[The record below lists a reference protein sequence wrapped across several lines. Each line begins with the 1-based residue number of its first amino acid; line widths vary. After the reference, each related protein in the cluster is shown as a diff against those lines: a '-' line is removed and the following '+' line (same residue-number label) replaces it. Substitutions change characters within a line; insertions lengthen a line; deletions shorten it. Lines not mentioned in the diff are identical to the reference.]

1 MRPAWLCALGYSVEA
16 RSGKVGP
23 RRRPLSEPVQ
33 GQDGRCGF
41 PYTYIA
47 MLRTLLLVSLILG
60 APALAQL
67 NSVQPAGT
75 ELRSD
80 DLPDIAAAP
89 DGTLWLVWMSH
100 SDRRDEIN
108 LREYKDGEW
117 SNILLVPGGSGDVW
131 APQIAVDAQNRPW
144 VVWSARRNQNWDLYA
159 RNYDPQA
166 ESWGDLIR
174 LTDHLLPD
182 INPQLA
188 SRDGRF
194 AVVWQGFRG
203 RESDIFLRTFA
214 AGEWSEATAVSGRP
228 GNDWNPAVA
237 LDSRGAAW
245 VAYDSYRN
253 GNYDVYLVAMRDGET
268 VTPEMAVAE
277 TPLFEA
283 RASVAVDPDDRVWV
297 AWESGGANWGKD
309 NGYNYRYTLPDSKT
323 ELACGT
329 CFGPGVML
337 GAEREVHL
345 RVFAGGRLQAPAQPL
360 QSAFQPGAGRYVYQ
374 PQILL
379 DANGNPWV
387 AAKCLLGAGENRR
400 RGWEYRLT
408 RYDGQSWTPAVT
420 VPNGKGRLS
429 TWINAA
435 TAADGSLW
443 FTWPG
448 DNRRE
453 NLLTRPIRF
462 QIFVG
467 KADSA
472 APSPRVQLTA
482 PPVRTVQVQP
492 GHANEP
498 EDLAAIRGY
507 RVEIHGREAQIVRGD
522 LHRHTELS
530 WDAGG
535 TIDGS
540 LPDFYR
546 YMIDASAMDFGAST
560 DHQGGAHDYW
570 WWYSQKM
577 TDMYHLPGNYVSLFG
592 FERSVNYPMG
602 HHNVFYADRSGEV
615 VPFFLKRWVPGYL
628 LEDQQARGDQPGVVP
643 PQERDEQ
650 GNVVD
655 ARVTANDT
663 LLMFEQ
669 VRRMGGV
676 AIAHTS
682 GTNMGTDWKFHDPE
696 AAPVVEIFQGDRT
709 SYEQDG
715 APLSAKSPAAEDA
728 PGGYRPS
735 GFVNN
740 ALAKGYTLGTIAS
753 SDHFSTHYS
762 YAMVY
767 TSSFT
772 REGILD
778 AIRRRHTYGATDNII
793 LDVRMGDHFMGDRF
807 RASQALPIR
816 VRVRGTA
823 EVDKIHIIRD
833 GLVVYTQRPGAQE
846 ADFQFADADSGGAG
860 SSHYYYVR
868 VEQSDGQVAWGSPMW
883 VDY

>member
-1 MRPAWLCALGYSVEA
+1 MFRPARIA
-16 RSGKVGP
+16 K
-23 RRRPLSEPVQ
+23 
-33 GQDGRCGF
+33 F
-41 PYTYIA
+41 PILTLA
-47 MLRTLLLVSLILG
+47 MIRTLLLVPLILC
-60 APALAQL
+60 APAFGQL
-67 NSVQPAGT
+67 SSIQSAGT

-80 DLPDIAAAP
+80 DLPDIAAAT

-100 SDRRDEIN
+100 SDRRDEIG
-108 LREYKDGEW
+108 LRQYREGKW
-117 SNILLVPGGSGDVW
+117 SNVLLVPDGSGDVW
-131 APQIAVDAQNRPW
+131 LPQVAVDAGNRPW
-144 VVWSARRNQNWDLYA
+144 VIWSARRNDNWDLYA
-159 RNYDPQA
+159 RSYDPA
-166 ESWGDLIR
+166 SESWGDLIR
-174 LTDHLLPD
+174 LTDHRLPD
-182 INPQLA
+182 INPNLA
-188 SRDGRF
+188 SRGGRF

-203 RESDIFLRTFA
+203 RESDIFLRTFSE
-214 AGEWSEATAVSGRP
+214 GEWSEEVAVSGRP

-253 GNYDVYLVAMRDGET
+253 GNYDVYLVAMRNGET
-268 VTPEMAVAE
+268 ATEEMAVAK

-309 NGYNYRYTLPDSKT
+309 NGYNYRYSLPDAKT
-323 ELACGT
+323 ELPCGT

-337 GAEREVHL
+337 GAEREVQV
-345 RVFAGGRLQAPAQPL
+345 RAFAAGRLQAPAQPL
-360 QSAFQPGAGRYVYQ
+360 QSAFQAEAGRYAYQ
-374 PQILL
+374 PQVFL

-387 AAKCLLGAGENRR
+387 AAKCLLGTGQTRR

-408 RYDGQSWTPAVT
+408 RYDGQSWTTAQAI
-420 VPNGKGRLS
+420 PNSKGRLS

-435 TAADGSLW
+435 TANDGSLW
-443 FTWPG
+443 LAWAT
-448 DNRRE
+448 DNRRD
-453 NLLTRPIRF
+453 NALTRPIRF
-462 QIFVG
+462 EIYVA
-467 KADSA
+467 KAGSA
-472 APSPRVQLTA
+472 ERPSRVALTA
-482 PPVRTVQVQP
+482 PQVPSVEAAP
-492 GHANEP
+492 GHANEA

-507 RVEIHGREAQIVRGD
+507 RAAIHGREAQIVRGD

-546 YMIDASAMDFGAST
+546 YMIDAAGMDFGAST

-592 FERSVNYPMG
+592 FERSINYPMG

-628 LEDQQARGDQPGVVP
+628 LDDQAVRGDQPGVVP
-643 PQERDEQ
+643 PQERDED

-655 ARVTANDT
+655 PRVTANDT
-663 LLMFEQ
+663 PLLFEQ

-682 GTNMGTDWKFHDPE
+682 GTNMGTDWRFHDPY

-709 SYEQDG
+709 SYEQEG
-715 APLSAKSPAAEDA
+715 APLSAKSPAAQDA
-728 PGGYRPS
+728 PGGYRPA

-753 SDHFSTHYS
+753 SDHYSTHYS

-807 RASQALPIR
+807 RASEPLPIR
-816 VRVRGTA
+816 VKVRGTA
-823 EVDKIHIIRD
+823 GLDRVHIIRD
-833 GLVVYTQRPGAQE
+833 GRVIHTHRPSAQE
-846 ADFQFADADSGGAG
+846 ADFQFTDADSAGNG
-860 SSHYYYVR
+860 SSRYYYVR
-868 VEQSDGQVAWGSPMW
+868 VEQTDGQVAWGSPIW
-883 VDY
+883 VDF

>member
-1 MRPAWLCALGYSVEA
+1 MIR
-16 RSGKVGP
+16 
-23 RRRPLSEPVQ
+23 
-33 GQDGRCGF
+33 
-41 PYTYIA
+41 
-47 MLRTLLLVSLILG
+47 MLLLLSLICS
-60 APALAQL
+60 APALGQL
-67 NSVQPAGT
+67 SSIQSVGT
-75 ELRSD
+75 EMRAD
-80 DLPDIAAAP
+80 DLPDIAAAT

-100 SDRRDEIN
+100 ADRRDEIG
-108 LREYKDGEW
+108 LRQYREGQW
-117 SNILLVPGGSGDVW
+117 SNLLLVPGGSGDVW
-131 APQIAVDAQNRPW
+131 LPQIALDAENHPW
-144 VVWSARRNQNWDLYA
+144 VIWSARRNGNWDLYA
-159 RNYDPQA
+159 RSYDPAA
-166 ESWGDLIR
+166 ESWGDLVR
-174 LTDHLLPD
+174 LTDHPLPD
-182 INPQLA
+182 INPSLA
-188 SRDGRF
+188 SRDGQF
-194 AVVWQGFRG
+194 ALVWQGFRG
-203 RESDIFLRTFA
+203 RESDIFLRTFSG
-214 AGEWSEATAVSGRP
+214 GEWSEQVAVSGRP

-253 GNYDVYLVAMRDGET
+253 GNYDVYLTALRNGEAA
-268 VTPEMAVAE
+268 VPEMAVAE

-283 RASVAVDPDDRVWV
+283 RASVAVDLEDRVWV

-309 NGYNYRYTLPDSKT
+309 NGYNYRYRLPEPKT

-345 RVFAGGRLQAPAQPL
+345 RAFADGRLQAPARPL
-360 QSAFQPGAGRYVYQ
+360 QSAFQAESGSFTYQ
-374 PQILL
+374 PQIFL

-387 AAKCLLGAGENRR
+387 AAKCILGLGERRR

-408 RYDGQSWTPAVT
+408 RYDGQSWTPAQT
-420 VPNGKGRLS
+420 IPSSRGRSS
-429 TWINAA
+429 TWINAV
-435 TAADGSLW
+435 TAADNSLW
-443 FTWPG
+443 FTWPT

-453 NLLTRPIRF
+453 NLLTRPLRNEIYVART
-462 QIFVG
+462 
-467 KADSA
+467 DSA
-472 APSPRVQLTA
+472 PRPSRVALND
-482 PPVRTVQVQP
+482 PVVPSVEAQR
-492 GHANEP
+492 GHASEP

-507 RVEIHGREAQIVRGD
+507 RVAIRGREMQIVRGD

-546 YMIDASAMDFGAST
+546 YMIDAAAMDFGAST
-560 DHQGGAHDYW
+560 DHQGGAYDYW

-577 TDMYHLPGNYVSLFG
+577 TDMYQLPGNYVSLYG

-602 HHNVFYADRSGEV
+602 HHNVFYADRSGQV
-615 VPFFLKRWVPGYL
+615 IPFFLKCWVPGYL
-628 LEDQQARGDQPGVVP
+628 LDDQQERGDLPGVVP

-663 LLMFEQ
+663 LMLFEQ

-676 AIAHTS
+676 AIPHTS
-682 GTNMGTDWKFHDPE
+682 GTNMGTDWRFHDPE
-696 AAPVVEIFQGDRT
+696 VAPVVEIFQGDRT

-715 APLSAKSPAAEDA
+715 APLSAKSPAPEDA
-728 PGGYRPS
+728 PGGYRPA
-735 GFVNN
+735 GFVDK

-753 SDHFSTHYS
+753 SDHYSTHYS

-807 RASQALPIR
+807 RAAKALPIR

-823 EVDKIHIIRD
+823 EVDKVHIIRD
-833 GLVVYTQRPGAQE
+833 GGVLYTHRPGGPE
-846 ADFQFADADSGGAG
+846 ADFQFSDTDFGGAG
-860 SSHYYYVR
+860 SAHYYYVR
-868 VEQSDGQVAWGSPMW
+868 VEQTDGQVAWGSPMW